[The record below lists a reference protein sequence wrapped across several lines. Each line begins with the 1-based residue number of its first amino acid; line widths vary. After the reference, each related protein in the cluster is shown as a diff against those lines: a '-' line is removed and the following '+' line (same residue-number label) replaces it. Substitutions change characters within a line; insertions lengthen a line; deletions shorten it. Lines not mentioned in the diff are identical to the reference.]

1 MLSLSELINTG
12 HATQP
17 RARLPALIHG
27 ATGEVLW
34 SSLAEVAELLDCAV
48 SPAMLNETTL
58 FQHLHFRAGQR
69 VYVPGQNFDALFLVH
84 CGFLKT
90 TLLDEC
96 GNEQVLNFPM
106 KGDVMG
112 IESMHCG
119 QYSCET
125 VALSDCDIIVLPS
138 TSLIQFCHRHEQLEH
153 TLFSLMSRELAR
165 QQQRLCLHGGAS
177 AEARVGRFLLA
188 LAERFHA
195 LGYAKTSFNLR
206 MTRNDIGNYLGLTLE
221 TVSRSL
227 SGLNELGLMTVN
239 QRQITIHDA
248 QGLGVLK
255 KLPTQRLKAKLNRCL
270 RAAQLTAC
278 LPEAA
283 LI

>member
-1 MLSLSELINTG
+1 MLSLSKIINTG
-12 HATQP
+12 CAAQAHAPLST
-17 RARLPALIHG
+17 LIHST
-27 ATGEVLW
+27 TGQVLW
-34 SSLAEVAELLDCAV
+34 SSLAEVAELLDCTV
-48 SPAMLNETTL
+48 SQAMLSEATL
-58 FQHLHFRAGQR
+58 FQHLHFRSGQR
-69 VYVPGQNFDALFLVH
+69 IYVPGQNFDALFLVH
-84 CGFLKT
+84 SGFLKT
-90 TLLDEC
+90 TLLDEW
-96 GNEQVLNFPM
+96 GNEQGLNFPM

-119 QYSCET
+119 QYSCEA

-138 TSLIQFCHRHEQLEH
+138 DTMIQFCHRHQQLEH
-153 TLFSLMSRELAR
+153 TLFALMSRELAR
-165 QQQRLCLHGGAS
+165 QQQRLSLHGSAS

-227 SGLNELGLMTVN
+227 SGLNELGLITVN

-248 QGLGVLK
+248 KGLATLK
-255 KLPTQRLKAKLNRCL
+255 KLPSQRLKAKLNHCL
-270 RAAQLTAC
+270 RAAQLAAC

>member
-1 MLSLSELINTG
+1 MLSLSEIINPGCAAQT
-12 HATQP
+12 
-17 RARLPALIHG
+17 PALVNG
-27 ATGEVLW
+27 ATGQVLW
-34 SSLAEVAELLDCAV
+34 SSLAEVAELMDCAV
-48 SPAMLNETTL
+48 SPAMLSEATL

-69 VYVPGQNFDALFLVH
+69 IYAPGQHFDTLFLVH
-84 CGFLKT
+84 SGFLKT
-90 TLLDEC
+90 TLLDES

-119 QYSCET
+119 HYSCEA

-138 TSLIQFCHRHEQLEH
+138 TTILQFCHRHQQLEQ
-153 TLFSLMSRELAR
+153 TLFGLMSRELGR
-165 QQQRLCLHGGAS
+165 QQQRLSLHGSAS
-177 AEARVGRFLLA
+177 AEARVARFLLA

-195 LGYAKTSFNLR
+195 LGYARTSFNLR

-227 SGLNELGLMTVN
+227 SGLNELGLITVN
-239 QRQITIHDA
+239 QRQITIRDA
-248 QGLGVLK
+248 RGLATLK
-255 KLPTQRLKAKLNRCL
+255 KLPSTRLKTKLNDCL
-270 RAAQLTAC
+270 QAVHLAAC
-278 LPEAA
+278 SPEAV